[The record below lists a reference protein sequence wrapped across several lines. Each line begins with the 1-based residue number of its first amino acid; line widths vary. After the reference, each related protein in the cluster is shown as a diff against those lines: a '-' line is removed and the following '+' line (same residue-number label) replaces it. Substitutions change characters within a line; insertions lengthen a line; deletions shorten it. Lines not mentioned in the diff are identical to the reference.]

1 MNQRRTLLTAAAALP
16 LARAGAVL
24 AQTVASSKGVGGS
37 GAPILIRW
45 LATGS
50 RDATDDLTVFKE
62 GMVAL
67 GWKEGVRYILE
78 ERWAGG
84 NYDRL
89 RPLAEELAA
98 KQPALIVAETSR
110 AVAAA
115 VKAAPRTPIV
125 HANGTDPVAAGFAAS
140 LAKPGGMVTGLSNM
154 YPDITA
160 KHTELLL
167 EAVPKVKRIGFL
179 VDANTVC
186 RARLKAAAEHSVVQ
200 LKVEARFA
208 EVRRAD
214 DIEPAMAGLAKDGAQ
229 ALVLFASPLFI
240 SERQHIIK
248 LGQMRRWAMI
258 GGSREYAESGAL
270 LSYGPNRAILF
281 RRAAYYVDRILKGAK
296 PAEMP
301 IEQPMTIELVINGK
315 TAKALGIKL
324 PQSLLIRAERVIE

>member
-1 MNQRRTLLTAAAALP
+1 MNQRRTLLAAAAALT
-16 LARAGAVL
+16 LARAGAAL
-24 AQTVASSKGVGGS
+24 AQTTAPSAPSK
-37 GAPILIRW
+37 GAPILIGW

-50 RDATDDLTVFKE
+50 RAAVDDLAVFKE
-62 GMVAL
+62 GMAAL
-67 GWKEGVRYILE
+67 GWREGVQYVLE
-78 ERWAGG
+78 ERWADGD
-84 NYDRL
+84 YDRL

-98 KQPALIVAETSR
+98 KQPALIVAAPSQ

-125 HANGTDPVAAGFAAS
+125 HANGTDPVAAGFAVS
-140 LAKPGGMVTGLSNM
+140 LARPGGMVTGLSNM
-154 YPDITA
+154 APDITA

-179 VDANTVC
+179 IDANTVSH
-186 RARLKAAAEHSVVQ
+186 ARLKQAAEYSVLQ
-200 LKVEARFA
+200 RKVEARFA
-208 EVRRAD
+208 EVRGAD
-214 DIEPAMAGLAKDGAQ
+214 EIEPAIAGLAKNGAQ

-240 SERQHIIK
+240 IKRQHIIK
-248 LGQMRRWAMI
+248 LALARRWAMI
-258 GGSREYAESGAL
+258 GGERVFAESGAL
-270 LSYGPNRAILF
+270 LSYGANRAILY

-301 IEQPMTIELVINGK
+301 IEQPMTNELVINGK

>member
-1 MNQRRTLLTAAAALP
+1 MNQRRTLLAAAAALT
-16 LARAGAVL
+16 LARAGAAL
-24 AQTVASSKGVGGS
+24 AQTTAPSAPSK
-37 GAPILIRW
+37 GAPILIGW

-50 RDATDDLTVFKE
+50 RAAVDDLAVFKE
-62 GMVAL
+62 GMAAL
-67 GWKEGVRYILE
+67 GWREGVQYVLE
-78 ERWAGG
+78 ERWADGD
-84 NYDRL
+84 YDRL

-98 KQPALIVAETSR
+98 KQPALIVAAPSQ

-125 HANGTDPVAAGFAAS
+125 HANGTDPVAAGFAVS
-140 LAKPGGMVTGLSNM
+140 LARPGGMVTGLSNM
-154 YPDITA
+154 APDITA

-179 VDANTVC
+179 IDANTVSH
-186 RARLKAAAEHSVVQ
+186 ARLKQAAEYSVLQ
-200 LKVEARFA
+200 RKVEARFA
-208 EVRRAD
+208 EVRGAD
-214 DIEPAMAGLAKDGAQ
+214 EIEPAIAGLAKNGAQ

-240 SERQHIIK
+240 IKRQHIIK
-248 LGQMRRWAMI
+248 LALARRWAMI
-258 GGSREYAESGAL
+258 GGERVFAESGAL
-270 LSYGPNRAILF
+270 LSYGANRAILY